1 MSGKKGHRQFS
12 DIKKSLYFGEQLF
25 KGYPHRRHH
34 KNNNLKKTNK
44 IKKIEKIKI
53 KEFLKE
59 IQKIKKN
66 I

>member
-12 DIKKSLYFGEQLF
+12 ELKKKLYFGMQIF
-25 KGYPHRRHH
+25 QGYPHRRHH
-34 KNNNLKKTNK
+34 KNNNLNRVNK
-44 IKKIEKIKI
+44 INKIEKIKTR
-53 KEFLKE
+53 EFLKE